1 MISGNEDNVFL
12 EMAGKFIAYT
22 NKNVF
27 LTGKAGTG
35 KTTFLRSIQ
44 DQGIKRQVTIA
55 PTGIAAS
62 NASGITLNSFFQLA
76 PAYYTPVG
84 HGCSAHEGFMGMQ
97 EILSRINYSLEKRNL
112 IQSLEL
118 LIIDEASMLRADQ
131 IDIID
136 QILKKVR
143 NDKRPF
149 GGIQVLLLGD
159 LFQLPPVLTNSDQVN
174 YAKYYGS
181 PFFFSAEVIRKYPF
195 VQIELQK
202 VFRQQQQVFIDLLNQ
217 IRSGKLGDNGIELLN
232 RRLGSFVEDPEI
244 DSPIA
249 IVSHNTKAA
258 EINGQM
264 LDRLP
269 GAEHVFNHVV
279 EGTVKETAFPTEP
292 TLRVK
297 KGARVI
303 LIRNDSGQDRRFF
316 NGKIGTISEITS
328 KGISVSFPGEET
340 LLIEKTVWNYYDYQY
355 NPETG
360 RVERTEIGKFTQY
373 PLRLAWAVTI
383 HKSQGLTFD
392 RALIDAGNSF
402 SPGQVYVALSRVRTL
417 EGISLISPI
426 SSDTLSRD
434 SQVESYLNPFSL
446 DDLKR
451 ELEEGMRMYIVDMIC
466 KILSPTP
473 LIAILNGLPLALKS
487 EKLMDILEEISVTV
501 EKFHAQ
507 LSSLFLKA
515 EIPDLEKIKERMGLG
530 CSYLE
535 NQVNQSTSD
544 WKADFTNLSQ
554 NSAKGKK
561 QADEILPYLH
571 QVFIYCKKI
580 EKLKKFLPQA
590 DDLKVFLEQLK
601 KIVEE
606 RIPLP
611 IVESVEATE
620 KKKKGI
626 SKSSVQSLELFRIG
640 YSVDSIAKLRNMSAT
655 SIQGHLIEL
664 VAAKEILAQELVE
677 QKLLLAIRAEITAHG
692 RDVLALKDILGEKA
706 SFFEIRVAL
715 SES

>member
-1 MISGNEDNVFL
+1 MMSGNEDNVFL
-12 EMAGKFIAYT
+12 EMASKFIAHT

-35 KTTFLRSIQ
+35 KTTFLKIIQ

-55 PTGIAAS
+55 PTGIAAY
-62 NASGITLNSFFQLA
+62 NASGLTLNSFFQLA

-84 HGCSAHEGFMGMQ
+84 HNGNTPEGFIGMQ

-112 IQSLEL
+112 IRSLEL
-118 LIIDEASMLRADQ
+118 LIIDEVSMLRADH

-143 NDKRPF
+143 NDERPF

-159 LFQLPPVLTNSDQVN
+159 LFQLPPVLTNSEQVN
-174 YAKYYGS
+174 YAKYYAS
-181 PFFFSAEVIRKYPF
+181 PFFFSAEIIRKYPF

-202 VFRQQQQVFIDLLNQ
+202 VFRQHEQVFIDLLNQ
-217 IRSGKLGDNGIELLN
+217 IRSGKFASNGIELLN

-249 IVSHNTKAA
+249 IVSHNIKAA

-269 GAEHVFNHVV
+269 STEHVFSHLV
-279 EGTVKETAFPTEP
+279 EGTVKETVFPAEP
-292 TLRVK
+292 TFRVK

-316 NGKIGTISEITS
+316 NGKIGTVSAISS

-340 LLIEKTVWNYYDYQY
+340 LIIEKAVWTYYDYQY
-355 NPETG
+355 NLDTG
-360 RVERTEIGKFTQY
+360 GVERTEIGKFIQY

-392 RALIDAGNSF
+392 RALIDAGSSF

-426 SSDTLSRD
+426 SPDTLSRNP
-434 SQVESYLNPFSL
+434 QVGSYLNPSTL
-446 DDLKR
+446 NDLKR
-451 ELEEGMRMYIVDMIC
+451 ELEEGMRIYIVEMIC
-466 KILSPTP
+466 RILSSTP
-473 LIAILNGLPLALKS
+473 LIDILNGLPLVLNRVKLIGILLDVNAIV
-487 EKLMDILEEISVTV
+487 EKLR
-501 EKFHAQ
+501 AQ
-507 LSSLFLKA
+507 LSSLFLEA
-515 EIPDLEKIKERMGLG
+515 EIPNLEKIKERTVLG
-530 CSYLE
+530 CSYLG
-535 NQVNQSTSD
+535 NKINQSALD
-544 WKADFTNLSQ
+544 WKTDLANLSQ

-561 QADEILPYLH
+561 QAAEMSSYLN
-571 QVFIYCKKI
+571 QAFIYCKKV
-580 EKLKKFLPQA
+580 EKLKDFLPQA
-590 DDLKVFLEQLK
+590 NDLKVLPEQLK
-601 KIVEE
+601 KILEE
-606 RIPLP
+606 KIILP
-611 IVESVEATE
+611 SNEPSEATE

-626 SKSSVQSLELFRIG
+626 TKSKIRSLELFRIG
-640 YSVDSIAKLRNMSAT
+640 YSIDSIARSRNMSTTA
-655 SIQGHLIEL
+655 IQSHLIEL
-664 VAAKEILAQELVE
+664 VAEKEIRALELIE
-677 QKLLLAIRAEITAHG
+677 EELLAAIRIEIINHG
-692 RDVLALKDILGEKA
+692 RDVIALKEVLGEKV

-715 SES
+715 AES